1 MLKLSGLTLPGLML
15 SALNKYLLVPQLVQL
30 SSRAPRD
37 ANKAWD
43 RYWGDICSTGGLDSV
58 LWDSG
63 DDHEIIG
70 HLEHLKRQL
79 DPELPVVDVG
89 CGSGSFSR
97 RLAGHFPHVLGVDVS
112 AQAIALARSESEGL
126 QGLSFATVDMS
137 EPGAA
142 QAVTTALA
150 AAGLAGDANIF
161 IRGVLHVLKPAP
173 RAALAGQLLPLVG
186 RRGRVFL
193 AETDFHG
200 NAVEYVSHLGAT
212 RSFIPEP
219 LAHAIRA
226 LPMPGRFGAVQ
237 RLRAF
242 PESRW
247 DLVEDGPAVIE
258 IRPLKSSEPEQIP
271 GYFSVLQAR

>member
-1 MLKLSGLTLPGLML
+1 ML
-15 SALNKYLLVPQLVQL
+15 SSLKKYLLVPELMRL
-30 SSRAPRD
+30 SSKAPRD
-37 ANKAWD
+37 PGSAWD
-43 RYWGDICSTGGLDSV
+43 QYWGDIRSAGQPDDV

-63 DDHEIIG
+63 DDHEMLG
-70 HLEHLKRQL
+70 YLEHLKRQM
-79 DPELPVVDVG
+79 DPELPLVDVG

-97 RLAGHFPHVLGVDVS
+97 RLAAHFPHVLGVDVS
-112 AQAIALARSESEGL
+112 AQATALARSESEGL
-126 QGLSFATVDMS
+126 EGLSFATVDMS
-137 EPGAA
+137 APGAA
-142 QAVTTALA
+142 QAVTAALA

-161 IRGVLHVLKPAP
+161 IRGVLHVLKPAS
-173 RAALAGQLLPLVG
+173 RAALADQLLPLVG

-193 AETDFHG
+193 SETDFRG
-200 NAVEYVSHLGAT
+200 NAVEYVCHLGAT
-212 RSFIPEP
+212 RSLIPEP

-258 IRPLKSSEPEQIP
+258 THPLTSPEPERIP
-271 GYFSVLQAR
+271 GYFAVLQAR